1 MSCGRFEQRLHYLLD
16 QRCRPTDDAALCR
29 HAEDCERC
37 SRLLVAQERLFAGLG
52 SSRPK
57 TPDWD
62 VADYV
67 VRTAQRLAIQR
78 QRRRRHALGLAALS
92 AAVGLA
98 ATLALLVRPAD
109 KPPQRVISGALV
121 AVPSRAEIERS
132 PLSAA
137 PWPALSVP
145 LAYTGRLTDGDS
157 SAELTQRVRQWYRN
171 STDRGLEPVNRLTG
185 DLRPLAT
192 TVNAA
197 FDTIVDVVRSDEPDQ
212 PPSR

>member
-16 QRCRPTDDAALCR
+16 QRCSPGEDMVLRR
-29 HAEDCERC
+29 HAEVCERC
-37 SRLLVAQERLFAGLG
+37 SRLLVAQERLFAGLE

-57 TPDWD
+57 TLEWD

-67 VRTAQRLAIQR
+67 VRTAQRLALQR
-78 QRRRRHALGLAALS
+78 QHRKRRAWGLAACA

-98 ATLALLVRPAD
+98 AVLAVVMWPAV
-109 KPPQRVISGALV
+109 PRTPRAIPEQLV
-121 AVPSRAEIERS
+121 AVPPSPVIER
-132 PLSAA
+132 PARSAT

-145 LAYTGRLTDGDS
+145 FAYTGRFTDGES
-157 SAELTQRVRQWYRN
+157 STELTQRMRQLYRD

-185 DLRPLAT
+185 DLRPLAS

-197 FDTIVDVVRSDEPDQ
+197 FDTIVDVVRSDEPDLA
-212 PPSR
+212 PSH